1 MNATKT
7 ELISPKFS
15 SNFHF
20 LLTFLGRVRTN
31 ILYFFIMKTVCVA
44 CESARALL
52 GYVRARCARFSGWY
66 VGAPSKRGVVFYF
79 QKKELLFSSTL
90 LRKHTRAR
98 LLRRF
103 FFSLSKLI
111 LT

>member
-1 MNATKT
+1 
-7 ELISPKFS
+7 
-15 SNFHF
+15 
-20 LLTFLGRVRTN
+20 
-31 ILYFFIMKTVCVA
+31 MKTVCVA

-79 QKKELLFSSTL
+79 QKKKLLFSSTL
-90 LRKHTRAR
+90 LRKLELACYVV
-98 LLRRF
+98 